1 MTTDIRNSL
10 QAYLE
15 QIGKFSLLKAEDEV
29 ALSKRIQKGDKKALR
44 QMTEAN
50 LRLVVKIAKEYNG
63 YGMPL
68 EDLIAEGNIGLMRAA
83 EKFDHR
89 RGNRFSTYASWWIKQ
104 AVRRAIANQS
114 KTIRVPVHVSD
125 KIQKMRRLSYRLTE
139 ELGREPDDTELA
151 EELSVSETRIAQ
163 LRAAGLQPLS
173 LDAST
178 GTDEDMPSLGD
189 IIGDQNAVDPAQSL
203 FDDNMRETVMAALS
217 VLNEREMKIISL
229 RFGLDGAKEQTLA
242 DIGKKFRVTRERIRQ
257 LQNSALSKLE
267 KRITR
272 DEEKAEAK
280 GRMAG
285 LKA

>member
-1 MTTDIRNSL
+1 MITDTRNSL

-15 QIGKFSLLKAEDEV
+15 HIGQFTLLKAHEEV
-29 ALSKRIQKGDKKALR
+29 ALSKRIKRGDKKALR
-44 QMTEAN
+44 QMIEAN

-68 EDLIAEGNIGLMRAA
+68 EDLIAEGNIGVMRAA
-83 EKFDHR
+83 EKFDSKH
-89 RGNRFSTYASWWIKQ
+89 GTRFSTYASWWIKQ

-139 ELGREPDDTELA
+139 ELGREPDDAELA
-151 EELSVSETRIAQ
+151 EELSISESKVSQ
-163 LRAAGLQPLS
+163 LRAAGLQTLS

-178 GTDEDMPSLGD
+178 GSDEDMPSLGD

-203 FDDNMRETVMAALS
+203 YDDNMRETVMAALS
-217 VLNEREMKIISL
+217 VLNERELKIISL

-267 KRITR
+267 KRIVK
-272 DEEKAEAK
+272 DEEKAVTK
-280 GRMAG
+280 GR
-285 LKA
+285 KAALQS

>member
-1 MTTDIRNSL
+1 MTTDVRNSL

-15 QIGKFSLLKAEDEV
+15 HIGRFSLLTAAEEV
-29 ALSKRIQKGDKKALR
+29 TLAKRIKRGDKKALR
-44 QMTEAN
+44 QMIEAN

-63 YGMPL
+63 YGLPL
-68 EDLIAEGNIGLMRAA
+68 EDLISEGNIGLMRAA
-83 EKFDHR
+83 QKFDSKH
-89 RGNRFSTYASWWIKQ
+89 GTRFSTYGSWWIKQ

-114 KTIRVPVHVSD
+114 KTIRVPVHVAD

-151 EELSVSETRIAQ
+151 EELSISEAKVSQ
-163 LRAAGLQPLS
+163 LRTAGMQTLS

-178 GTDEDMPSLGD
+178 GSEDDMPSLGD

-203 FDDNMRETVMAALS
+203 YDDNMRETVMAALS
-217 VLNEREMKIISL
+217 VLNERELKIISL

-267 KRITR
+267 KHIVR
-272 DEEKAEAK
+272 DEERAEAK
-280 GRMAG
+280 GRRAS
-285 LKA
+285 LPS

>member
-1 MTTDIRNSL
+1 MTTDVRNSL

-15 QIGKFSLLKAEDEV
+15 HIGRFSLLAAAEEV
-29 ALSKRIQKGDKKALR
+29 ALAKRIKRGDKKALR
-44 QMTEAN
+44 QMIEAN

-63 YGMPL
+63 YGLPL
-68 EDLIAEGNIGLMRAA
+68 EDLISEGNIGLMRAA
-83 EKFDHR
+83 QKFDSKH
-89 RGNRFSTYASWWIKQ
+89 GTRFSTYGSWWIKQ

-114 KTIRVPVHVSD
+114 KTIRVPVHVAD

-151 EELSVSETRIAQ
+151 EELSISEAKVSQ
-163 LRAAGLQPLS
+163 LRTAGMQTLS

-178 GTDEDMPSLGD
+178 GSDEDMPSLGD

-203 FDDNMRETVMAALS
+203 YDDNMRETVMAALS
-217 VLNEREMKIISL
+217 VLNERELKIISL

-267 KRITR
+267 KHIVR
-272 DEEKAEAK
+272 DEERAEAK
-280 GRMAG
+280 GRRAS
-285 LKA
+285 LTS

>member
-1 MTTDIRNSL
+1 MTTDVRNSL

-15 QIGKFSLLKAEDEV
+15 HIGRFSLLTAAEEV
-29 ALSKRIQKGDKKALR
+29 ALAKRIKRGDKKALR
-44 QMTEAN
+44 QMIEAN

-63 YGMPL
+63 YGLPL
-68 EDLIAEGNIGLMRAA
+68 EDLISEGNIGLMRAA
-83 EKFDHR
+83 QKFDSKH
-89 RGNRFSTYASWWIKQ
+89 GTRFSTYGSWWIKQ

-114 KTIRVPVHVSD
+114 KTIRVPVHVAD

-151 EELSVSETRIAQ
+151 EELSISEAKVSQ
-163 LRAAGLQPLS
+163 LRTAGMQTLS

-178 GTDEDMPSLGD
+178 GSEEDMPSLGD
-189 IIGDQNAVDPAQSL
+189 IIGDQNAVDPAQNL
-203 FDDNMRETVMAALS
+203 YDDNMRETVMAALS
-217 VLNEREMKIISL
+217 VLNERELKIISL

-267 KRITR
+267 KHIVR
-272 DEEKAEAK
+272 DEERAEAK
-280 GRMAG
+280 GRRAT
-285 LKA
+285 LTS

>member
-1 MTTDIRNSL
+1 MTTDVRNSL

-15 QIGKFSLLKAEDEV
+15 HIGRFSLLTAAEEV
-29 ALSKRIQKGDKKALR
+29 ALAKRIKRGDKKALR
-44 QMTEAN
+44 QMIEAN

-63 YGMPL
+63 YGLPL
-68 EDLIAEGNIGLMRAA
+68 EDLISEGNIGLMRAA
-83 EKFDHR
+83 QKFDSKH
-89 RGNRFSTYASWWIKQ
+89 GTRFSTYGSWWIKQ

-114 KTIRVPVHVSD
+114 KTIRVPVHVAD

-151 EELSVSETRIAQ
+151 EELSISEAKVSQ
-163 LRAAGLQPLS
+163 LRTAGMQTLS

-178 GTDEDMPSLGD
+178 GSEEDMPSLGD

-203 FDDNMRETVMAALS
+203 YDDNMRDTVMAALS
-217 VLNEREMKIISL
+217 VLNERELKIISL

-267 KRITR
+267 KHIVR
-272 DEEKAEAK
+272 DEERAEAK
-280 GRMAG
+280 GRRAS
-285 LKA
+285 LTS